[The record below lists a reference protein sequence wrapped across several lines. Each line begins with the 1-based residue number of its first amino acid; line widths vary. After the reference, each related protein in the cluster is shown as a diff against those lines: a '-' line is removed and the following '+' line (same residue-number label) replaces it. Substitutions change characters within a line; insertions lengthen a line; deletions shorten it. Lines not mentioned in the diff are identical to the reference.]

1 MISFDFPPLTLQLL
15 TGVCMIFAL
24 KFSSEAIRTVRV
36 LAMMRGSKLF
46 SAGLGF
52 IEVLISL
59 IAIGLVVNNLSNI
72 WNIMSYSFGFTA
84 GILLGLKLEE
94 KLAFGYVCVN
104 IFSKD
109 KAREIV
115 DALRGSGF
123 GATFN
128 WGWGRD
134 GSIGVVMTAIH
145 RRKVPA
151 VNSLAED
158 VDPRAFLIVDEV
170 RSIKNGI
177 GFLAKSKG

>member
-1 MISFDFPPLTLQLL
+1 
-15 TGVCMIFAL
+15 MIFGL
-24 KFSSEAIRTVRV
+24 KFFGEAIRTVRV
-36 LAMMRGSKLF
+36 LAMMRGGKLS
-46 SAGLGF
+46 SAVLGF

-72 WNIMSYSFGFTA
+72 WNILSYSMGFTA
-84 GILLGLKLEE
+84 VILLGMKLEE

-104 IFSKD
+104 IFSKN
-109 KAREIV
+109 KARDIV
-115 DALRGSGF
+115 DALRDSGF
-123 GATFN
+123 GATLN

-134 GSIGVVMTAIH
+134 GSIGVVMTAIQ

-170 RSIKNGI
+170 RSIQNGI
-177 GFLAKSKG
+177 GILAKSKG